1 MLFLAAG
8 IWGFAFA
15 FQSQGMEH
23 MGPMT
28 FNGIRFLIGAVVLL
42 PVILIFR
49 KPEEKKKST
58 KEDVKL
64 AVRGGVVCGLCLF
77 VASSLQQ
84 FGIQHTSVGKAG
96 FLTTL
101 YIILVPIIGIFF
113 KRKISVIVWIGAVL
127 SVVGMYLLCVSET
140 MSINIGDVLAFCCA
154 IVFAFH
160 ILSVDYFAPKTNGI
174 VLSCLQFLTSGTCG
188 MVFAL
193 IFERPS
199 FAEIIS
205 GIVPLLYVGV
215 MSSGVAYTLQILGQK
230 DADPTIASLIMS
242 LESAVSVLG
251 GWLILHQKLSG
262 KELFGCLLM
271 FIAVIGVQ
279 VFGTKEQEKLSEK

>member
-1 MLFLAAG
+1 
-8 IWGFAFA
+8 
-15 FQSQGMEH
+15 
-23 MGPMT
+23 
-28 FNGIRFLIGAVVLL
+28 
-42 PVILIFR
+42 
-49 KPEEKKKST
+49 
-58 KEDVKL
+58 
-64 AVRGGVVCGLCLF
+64 
-77 VASSLQQ
+77 
-84 FGIQHTSVGKAG
+84 
-96 FLTTL
+96 
-101 YIILVPIIGIFF
+101 
-113 KRKISVIVWIGAVL
+113 
-127 SVVGMYLLCVSET
+127 
-140 MSINIGDVLAFCCA
+140 
-154 IVFAFH
+154 
-160 ILSVDYFAPKTNGI
+160 
-174 VLSCLQFLTSGTCG
+174 